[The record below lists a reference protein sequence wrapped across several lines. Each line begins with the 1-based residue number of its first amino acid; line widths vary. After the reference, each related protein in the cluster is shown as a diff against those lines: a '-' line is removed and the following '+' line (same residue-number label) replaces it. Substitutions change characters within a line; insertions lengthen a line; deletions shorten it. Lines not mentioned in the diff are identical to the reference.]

1 MKCVV
6 FAVNYIVFV
15 AIVVVVLDVVVVN
28 AVTMARNSHF
38 GNVFMWNVL
47 QFIITLEQLEQP
59 CNMQTYLCYIKQ
71 SNTESGCSS
80 V

>member
-38 GNVFMWNVL
+38 GNVFM
-47 QFIITLEQLEQP
+47 
-59 CNMQTYLCYIKQ
+59 
-71 SNTESGCSS
+71 
-80 V
+80 